1 MIDNLYLQNNYLD
14 MGAVLKAPYP
24 FIICVS
30 ARGGG
35 KTYGTLKACVE
46 QHRKFLYLRSTKTVL
61 DVVTDIRYH
70 PFKRIDEDNG
80 WRIEPEY
87 AKGLGSFIDRD
98 TENLVGYAAALST
111 FSNIRSF
118 DGSDI
123 EVLIFDEFIP
133 QENDIVRFNMFT
145 ALLHAIE
152 TIGRN
157 REMEGRPP
165 LKVILLS
172 NSDLIYGDIVAGFD
186 IGDDLV
192 TMQEDGTEQLEKS
205 ADMLLLMPALE
216 AFKNKKE
223 NTALYRVTAGTEFA
237 DVALH
242 NKFKVHDRKRVKS
255 RPLAEY
261 KPIASLFG
269 MVIYEH
275 KSKYEYFITDKMSG
289 SPRKYESTET
299 DRRRFLNEH
308 PEIWRAYQD
317 RAVIFANIKVQ
328 TIYKRL
334 FE

>member
-24 FIICVS
+24 FTICVS

-35 KTYGTLKACVE
+35 KTYGILEACVIN
-46 QHRKFLYLRSTKTVL
+46 HLKFIYVRTSKTIL
-61 DVVTDIRYH
+61 DMITDSRYQ
-70 PFKRIDEDNG
+70 PFKKINANNG
-80 WRIEPEY
+80 WRIEAEY
-87 AKGLGSFIDRD
+87 SKGLGTYINRD
-98 TENLVGYAAALST
+98 TGEIVGYAAALSV
-111 FSNIRSF
+111 FSNIRSI

-123 EVLIFDEFIP
+123 LVFIYDEFIP
-133 QENDIVRFNMFT
+133 QENDIVRFNAFP
-145 ALLHAIE
+145 ALLHAVE

-157 REMEGRPP
+157 REQEGQDP
-165 LKVILLS
+165 LKVVLLS
-172 NSDLIYGDIVAGFD
+172 NSDLIYGDIVAGFN
-186 IGDDLV
+186 IGDDLLW
-192 TMQEDGTEQLEKS
+192 MQENKIEQFEKS
-205 ADMLLLMPALE
+205 QDMLLIMLALE
-216 AFKNKKE
+216 AFKEKKSE
-223 NTALYRVTAGTEFA
+223 TALYRVSAGTEFA

-242 NKFKVHDRKRVKS
+242 NKFKIHDRERVRS

-261 KPIASLFG
+261 RPIASLFG
-269 MVIYEH
+269 IVIYEH

-317 RAVIFANIKVQ
+317 RAVIFSNIKVQ